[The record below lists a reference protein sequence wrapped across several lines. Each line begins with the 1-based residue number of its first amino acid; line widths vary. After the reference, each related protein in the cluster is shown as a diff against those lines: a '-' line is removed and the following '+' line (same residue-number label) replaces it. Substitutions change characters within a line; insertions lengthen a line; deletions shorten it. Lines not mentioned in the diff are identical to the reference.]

1 VEHLRLVAVT
11 DWLWQ
16 EREQRTSSVH
26 RSGIEMPPLGSR
38 WQTAAYFA
46 LRRRFL
52 PYYQSALKRDVKWLL
67 PLKNRIKRTLLRG
80 ETM

>member
-1 VEHLRLVAVT
+1 VT

-16 EREQRTSSVH
+16 EREQQAATGSPP
-26 RSGIEMPPLGSR
+26 GIGRPLPISR
-38 WQTAAYFA
+38 WRTATYFA

-52 PYYQSALKRDVKWLL
+52 PYYKNALNRDIKWLL

-80 ETM
+80 ESL